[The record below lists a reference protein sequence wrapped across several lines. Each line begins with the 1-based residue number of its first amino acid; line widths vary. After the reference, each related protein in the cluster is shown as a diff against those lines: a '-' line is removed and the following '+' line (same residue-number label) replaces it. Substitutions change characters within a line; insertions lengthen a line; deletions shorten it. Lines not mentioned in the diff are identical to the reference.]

1 MEDLFNAAGTFAQS
15 SFGSCAR
22 EPTWTRPNTLMKFC
36 PTCAASS
43 PAGMRWMMSETS
55 RLDLFP
61 ATRNV
66 SGASFSQYSGRYRPS
81 INKRINFMTNITI
94 GLEKTEGEIFA
105 FEVSDEALEIAAVA
119 AKEKAN
125 FTLGACT
132 GLSECPG

>member
-1 MEDLFNAAGTFAQS
+1 MGTPQYINEVLSDVRCIKAGWYAMDDVGNLS
-15 SFGSCAR
+15 SGPFSSHAECFGSIIQ
-22 EPTWTRPNTLMKFC
+22 PVFGPLQTI
-36 PTCAASS
+36 
-43 PAGMRWMMSETS
+43 
-55 RLDLFP
+55 
-61 ATRNV
+61 
-66 SGASFSQYSGRYRPS
+66 
-81 INKRINFMTNITI
+81 INKRINVMTNMTI